1 MLVCPLPLRMCVC
14 QEARRQ
20 FRQWCWPWPGSSR
33 RGPPSSSWCTWGWRA
48 GHGRGKSY
56 WWPSLCSFR
65 RTSFRNSSH
74 SQRPERNRC
83 ILLISQIWKHRPIIR
98 DMLLKWGGFGMEI
111 IERER
116 GIIISY
122 LEYVLFWLGYRMRHL
137 RSRPLS
143 GDPCTLES
151 IIVCWLQ
158 TSSKFSFLELLLIY

>member
-98 DMLLKWGGFGMEI
+98 DMLLKRGGVWNGDYRKRKGDNHFI
-111 IERER
+111 P
-116 GIIISY
+116 GICPF
-122 LEYVLFWLGYRMRHL
+122 LAWL
-137 RSRPLS
+137 PNA
-143 GDPCTLES
+143 
-151 IIVCWLQ
+151 
-158 TSSKFSFLELLLIY
+158 TSSVSTTLWWPVYPGIYYCLLASNIF